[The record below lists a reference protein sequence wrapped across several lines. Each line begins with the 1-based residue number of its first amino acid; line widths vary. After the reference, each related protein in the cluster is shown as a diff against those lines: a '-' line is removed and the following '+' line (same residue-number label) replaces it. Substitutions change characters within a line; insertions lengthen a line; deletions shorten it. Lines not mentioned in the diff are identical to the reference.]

1 MRHAAA
7 DAAGAEN
14 DVSCHCLLLS
24 DTNELLI
31 AAISREVFEQIGPI
45 PGDPRDLFEATLAR
59 ADAMVI
65 R

>member
-1 MRHAAA
+1 M
-7 DAAGAEN
+7 
-14 DVSCHCLLLS
+14 LLS